1 MRACHDRQ
9 EGSTPAIG
17 QDEILASIEF
27 LGRKVLP
34 AVRQRIA
41 AAGP

>member
-1 MRACHDRQ
+1 MQ
-9 EGSTPAIG
+9 LG
-17 QDEILASIEF
+17 QDEILASIEL

-34 AVRQRIA
+34 AVRHRTA

>member
-1 MRACHDRQ
+1 MRLLRSARRQ
-9 EGSTPAIG
+9 HAGIG
-17 QDEILASIEF
+17 QDEILASIEL